1 MAALGRLSR
10 VLLRSAL
17 TQSRRQLSAAVAGH
31 GEQAGNS
38 SALCFNPPG
47 WRTFCSVYLDSNVFL
62 LWQWPCCTSAS
73 RLALAANSSL
83 SGQDVRAAS
92 QNTDFTR
99 SVRQFDAVLSPHKTH
114 YGYLRINWFT
124 LRGVSLTGG
133 VLRMEATV
141 RPLERY
147 WRIPFNFGHFSLVSP
162 QK

>member
-47 WRTFCSVYLDSNVFL
+47 WRSFCSVCLDSNVFL

-92 QNTDFTR
+92 QNTDFPR

-114 YGYLRINWFT
+114 YGYLVYAAWRVANRRCSQDGSNSQAVGT
-124 LRGVSLTGG
+124 LLTD
-133 VLRMEATV
+133 
-141 RPLERY
+141 
-147 WRIPFNFGHFSLVSP
+147 PF
-162 QK
+162 